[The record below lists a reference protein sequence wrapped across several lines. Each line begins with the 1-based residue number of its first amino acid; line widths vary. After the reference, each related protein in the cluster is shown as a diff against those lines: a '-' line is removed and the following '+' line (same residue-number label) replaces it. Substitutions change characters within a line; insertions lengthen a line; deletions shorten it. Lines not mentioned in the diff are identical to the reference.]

1 MFYSYIWTFVLSY
14 MELIG
19 VFIIWS
25 KFNNKN
31 KDKDNIVK
39 YVLLSLV
46 MCTINNVL
54 SYYEFNYIFFLNYCL
69 IIISV
74 SLVFKKNLKT
84 TLLEFVIVAIVIM
97 VLQFIILGVFTLI
110 NNSVNS
116 NLIVNEESKG
126 LIINT
131 VMLILICIIKKFI
144 PYNKIFISNINMQI
158 IFFYLINAYIYIFI
172 IKSIWESDHT
182 IIEKN
187 IVKFVIILLIYIAV
201 NVGFLRELV
210 FLIEE
215 KKNLEAYNRYS
226 KLTVDLVNDVKSK
239 QHDFKNHL
247 STIYGIIQVTNEEDS
262 RGKIKAYI
270 EGLSESL
277 SKDQNLISL
286 DNKVLA
292 GIIYSKLQKAEELE
306 INFKYSINSDTNLL
320 PVKDYELA
328 EILFNLL
335 DNAFE
340 AVSKQDSNRW
350 VELNIDKEKEN
361 SIIHVKNS
369 GATLKNTNIN
379 EIFKK
384 GFSTKGSQRGFGLYN
399 IKTIVD
405 KYGGSIEITTQKDS
419 TEFILLFH

>member
-1 MFYSYIWTFVLSY
+1 MMFTSAVWNFILSY

-25 KFNNKN
+25 KFNYSSK
-31 KDKDNIVK
+31 
-39 YVLLSLV
+39 
-46 MCTINNVL
+46 NNVL
-54 SYYEFNYIFFLNYCL
+54 KYIGLSLIICSINNILSYFEISYTFFINYCL
-69 IIISV
+69 TIVFV
-74 SLVFKKNLKT
+74 SIVFRKKLKT
-84 TLLEFVIVAIVIM
+84 ALLEFVIVIIITM
-97 VLQFIILGVFTLI
+97 VLQFIIFGTFTIIGKFVDSSLI
-110 NNSVNS
+110 
-116 NLIVNEESKG
+116 INEEFKG
-126 LIINT
+126 LIINIC
-131 VMLILICIIKKFI
+131 MLILICGIKKYI
-144 PYNKIFISNINMQI
+144 PYNKVFVSNISMQI
-158 IFFYLINAYIYIFI
+158 IFFYLINAFIYVFI
-172 IKSIWESDHT
+172 IKSIWESDYT

-187 IVKFVIILLIYIAV
+187 ISKFIIVLLIYIFV
-201 NVGFLRELV
+201 NVGFLKELV

-215 KKNLEAYNRYS
+215 KKSLEAYNRYS

-247 STIYGIIQVTNEEDS
+247 STIYGIVQVSNEEDS
-262 RGKIKAYI
+262 REKIKYYI

-277 SKDQNLISL
+277 LKEQNLISL

-306 INFKYSINSDTNLL
+306 INFRYSINSDINLI

-335 DNAFE
+335 DNAFD
-340 AVSKQDSNRW
+340 AVSNLEDRRW

-361 SIIHVKNS
+361 SIIHIKNS

-399 IKTIVD
+399 IKSIVD
-405 KYGGSIEITTQKDS
+405 KYGGSIEITTQNDS

>member
-1 MFYSYIWTFVLSY
+1 MFTSAVWNFILSY

-25 KFNNKN
+25 KFNYSSK
-31 KDKDNIVK
+31 
-39 YVLLSLV
+39 
-46 MCTINNVL
+46 NNVL
-54 SYYEFNYIFFLNYCL
+54 KYIGLSLIICSINNILSYFEISYTFFINYCL
-69 IIISV
+69 TIVFV
-74 SLVFKKNLKT
+74 SIVFRKKLKT
-84 TLLEFVIVAIVIM
+84 ALLEFVIVIIITM
-97 VLQFIILGVFTLI
+97 VLQFIIFGTFTIIGKFVDSSLI
-110 NNSVNS
+110 
-116 NLIVNEESKG
+116 INEEFKG
-126 LIINT
+126 LIINIC
-131 VMLILICIIKKFI
+131 MLILICGIKKYI
-144 PYNKIFISNINMQI
+144 PYNKVFVSNISMQI
-158 IFFYLINAYIYIFI
+158 IFFYLINAFIYVFI
-172 IKSIWESDHT
+172 IKSIWESDYT

-187 IVKFVIILLIYIAV
+187 IAKFIIVLLIYIFV
-201 NVGFLRELV
+201 NVGFLKELV

-215 KKNLEAYNRYS
+215 KKSLEAYNRYS

-247 STIYGIIQVTNEEDS
+247 STIYGIVQVSNEEDS
-262 RGKIKAYI
+262 REKIKYYI

-277 SKDQNLISL
+277 LKEQNLISL

-306 INFKYSINSDTNLL
+306 INFRYSINSDINLI

-335 DNAFE
+335 DNAFD
-340 AVSKQDSNRW
+340 AVSNLEDKRW

-361 SIIHVKNS
+361 SIIHIKNS

-399 IKTIVD
+399 IKSIVD
-405 KYGGSIEITTQKDS
+405 KYGGSIEITTQNDS

>member
-1 MFYSYIWTFVLSY
+1 MMFTSAVWNFILSY

-25 KFNNKN
+25 KFNYSSK
-31 KDKDNIVK
+31 
-39 YVLLSLV
+39 
-46 MCTINNVL
+46 NNVL
-54 SYYEFNYIFFLNYCL
+54 KYIGLSLIICSINNILSYFEISYTFFINYCL
-69 IIISV
+69 TIVFV
-74 SLVFKKNLKT
+74 SIVFRKKLKT
-84 TLLEFVIVAIVIM
+84 ALLEFVIVIIITM
-97 VLQFIILGVFTLI
+97 VLQFIIFGTFTIIGKFVDSSLTI
-110 NNSVNS
+110 
-116 NLIVNEESKG
+116 NEEFKG
-126 LIINT
+126 LIINIC
-131 VMLILICIIKKFI
+131 MLILICGIKKYI
-144 PYNKIFISNINMQI
+144 PYNKVFVSNISMQI
-158 IFFYLINAYIYIFI
+158 IFFYLINAFIYVFI
-172 IKSIWESDHT
+172 IKSIWESDYT

-187 IVKFVIILLIYIAV
+187 IAKFIIVLLIYIFV
-201 NVGFLRELV
+201 NVGFLKELV

-215 KKNLEAYNRYS
+215 KKSLEAYNRYS

-247 STIYGIIQVTNEEDS
+247 STIYGIVQVSNEEDS
-262 RGKIKAYI
+262 REKIKYYI

-277 SKDQNLISL
+277 LKEQNLISL

-306 INFKYSINSDTNLL
+306 INFRYSINSDINLI

-335 DNAFE
+335 DNAFD
-340 AVSKQDSNRW
+340 AVSNLEDKRW

-361 SIIHVKNS
+361 SIIHIKNS

-384 GFSTKGSQRGFGLYN
+384 GFSTKGNQRGFGLYN
-399 IKTIVD
+399 IKSIVD
-405 KYGGSIEITTQKDS
+405 KYGGSIEITTQNDS

>member
-1 MFYSYIWTFVLSY
+1 MMFTSAVWNFILSY

-25 KFNNKN
+25 KFNYSSKN
-31 KDKDNIVK
+31 NVFK
-39 YVLLSLV
+39 YIGLSLII
-46 MCTINNVL
+46 CSINNIL
-54 SYYEFNYIFFLNYCL
+54 SYFEISYTFFINYCL
-69 IIISV
+69 TIVFV
-74 SLVFKKNLKT
+74 SIVFRKKLKT
-84 TLLEFVIVAIVIM
+84 ALLEFVIVIIITM
-97 VLQFIILGVFTLI
+97 VLQFIIFGAFTMIGKFVDSSLI
-110 NNSVNS
+110 
-116 NLIVNEESKG
+116 INEEFKG
-126 LIINT
+126 LIINIF
-131 VMLILICIIKKFI
+131 MLILICGIKKYI
-144 PYNKIFISNINMQI
+144 PYNKVFVSNISMQI
-158 IFFYLINAYIYIFI
+158 IFFYLINAFIYVFI
-172 IKSIWESDHT
+172 IKSIWESDYT

-187 IVKFVIILLIYIAV
+187 IAKFIIVLLIYIFV
-201 NVGFLRELV
+201 NVGFLKELV

-215 KKNLEAYNRYS
+215 KKSLEAYNRYS

-247 STIYGIIQVTNEEDS
+247 STIYGIVQVSNEEDS
-262 RGKIKAYI
+262 REKIKYYI

-277 SKDQNLISL
+277 LKEQNLISL

-306 INFKYSINSDTNLL
+306 INFRYSINSDISLI

-335 DNAFE
+335 DNAFD
-340 AVSKQDSNRW
+340 AVSNLEDKRW

-361 SIIHVKNS
+361 SIIHIKNS

-399 IKTIVD
+399 IKSIVD
-405 KYGGSIEITTQKDS
+405 KYGGSIEITTQNDS

>member
-1 MFYSYIWTFVLSY
+1 MFTSAVWSFVLSY

-19 VFIIWS
+19 IFIIWS
-25 KFNNKN
+25 KFNYINKS
-31 KDKDNIVK
+31 NIIK
-39 YVLLSLV
+39 YTLVSLII
-46 MCTINNVL
+46 CTVNNTL
-54 SYYEFNYIFFLNYCL
+54 AYFEFNYIFFVNYCL
-69 IIISV
+69 IILFV
-74 SLVFKKNLKT
+74 SLIFKKKLKT
-84 TLLEFVIVAIVIM
+84 TLLEFVIVIIITM
-97 VLQFIILGVFTLI
+97 VVQFIIFGFFTFASKFSDSTLI
-110 NNSVNS
+110 
-116 NLIVNEESKG
+116 INEESKG
-126 LIINT
+126 LIINSI
-131 VMLILICIIKKFI
+131 MLILIGIIRRFI
-144 PYNKIFISNINMQI
+144 PYNKIFISNISTQI
-158 IFFYLINAYIYIFI
+158 IFFYLINAFIYIFI
-172 IKSIWESDHT
+172 IKSVWESDHT

-187 IVKFVIILLIYIAV
+187 VAKFVVILLIYIVV

-226 KLTVDLVNDVKSK
+226 KLTIDLVRDVKSK

-247 STIYGIIQVTNEEDS
+247 STIYGIVQVSNEEDS
-262 RGKIKAYI
+262 RSKIKDYI
-270 EGLSESL
+270 EGLNESL
-277 SKDQNLISL
+277 SKEQNLISL
-286 DNKVLA
+286 DNNVLA

-306 INFKYSINSDTNLL
+306 INFKYSINSDTNLI
-320 PVKDYELA
+320 PVKNYELA

-340 AVSKQDSNRW
+340 AVAKQDRNRW
-350 VELNIDKEKEN
+350 VELDINKEKEN

-399 IKTIVD
+399 IKTIVE
-405 KYGGSIEITTQKDS
+405 KYNGSIEITTQNDS

>member
-1 MFYSYIWTFVLSY
+1 MMFTSAVWNFILSY

-25 KFNNKN
+25 KFNYSSK
-31 KDKDNIVK
+31 
-39 YVLLSLV
+39 
-46 MCTINNVL
+46 NNVL
-54 SYYEFNYIFFLNYCL
+54 KYIGLSLIICSINNILSYFEISYTFFINYCL
-69 IIISV
+69 TIVFV
-74 SLVFKKNLKT
+74 SIVFRKKLKT
-84 TLLEFVIVAIVIM
+84 ALLEFVIVIIITM
-97 VLQFIILGVFTLI
+97 VLQFIIFGTFTMIGKFLDSSLI
-110 NNSVNS
+110 
-116 NLIVNEESKG
+116 INEEFKG
-126 LIINT
+126 LIINIC
-131 VMLILICIIKKFI
+131 MLILICGIKKYI
-144 PYNKIFISNINMQI
+144 PYNKVFVSNISMQI
-158 IFFYLINAYIYIFI
+158 IFFYLINAFIYVFI
-172 IKSIWESDHT
+172 IKSIWESDYT

-187 IVKFVIILLIYIAV
+187 IAKFIIVLLIYIFV
-201 NVGFLRELV
+201 NVGFLKELV

-215 KKNLEAYNRYS
+215 KKSLEAYNRYS

-247 STIYGIIQVTNEEDS
+247 STIYGIVQVSNEEDS
-262 RGKIKAYI
+262 REKIKYYI

-277 SKDQNLISL
+277 LKEQNLISL

-306 INFKYSINSDTNLL
+306 INFRYSINSDINLI

-335 DNAFE
+335 DNAFD
-340 AVSKQDSNRW
+340 AVSNLEDKRW

-361 SIIHVKNS
+361 SIIHIKNS

-399 IKTIVD
+399 IKSIVD
-405 KYGGSIEITTQKDS
+405 KYGGSIEITTQNDS